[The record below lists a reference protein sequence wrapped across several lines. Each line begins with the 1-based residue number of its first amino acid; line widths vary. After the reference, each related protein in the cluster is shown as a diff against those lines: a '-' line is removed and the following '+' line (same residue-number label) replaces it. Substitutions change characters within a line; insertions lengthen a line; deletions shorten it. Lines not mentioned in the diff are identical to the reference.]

1 MVVGRFLRFDNKTLA
16 PFNLNSQNEEERKA
30 QIDQEEYKGNENEM
44 SYRDSFTLT
53 KDRFLILAL

>member
-1 MVVGRFLRFDNKTLA
+1 MTRPT

-53 KDRFLILAL
+53 KDSFLILAL